1 MFTSKVIRRS
11 YLIGIGLAL
20 VAEKICEN
28 RYQNRVGQNAG
39 ICSASVRE
47 DNDSAVCRFFISA
60 FSPNGDERSESKGV
74 KRMNKHVYVD
84 LIRDAIDRFGERDCL
99 HIRRGSGYR
108 TWTYNDFHRDL
119 NRLSDALG
127 TKAFGRGENGIVIGE
142 NTPEWVI
149 AFHGMILAGGRA
161 VPVDPNLPTAEIADI
176 VRATEASVVF
186 CSQTYLSIMHEIKA
200 NLPSLTHIVTLDDSV
215 EDGEVPFTA
224 FLETGDPDR
233 DAFEGEFRPN
243 DEMVVIFTSGTTGK
257 PKGAVLMQKNYTAAG
272 THGVP
277 RMGVGPDDTMLG
289 ILPLH
294 HVFGFAACIAAT
306 LTTGM
311 DVVLVPQI
319 KGPLILQ
326 ALKDKHVSILP
337 AVPKMLTV
345 LYDNI
350 ERKVQVRGPVVR
362 SVFGALKMAS
372 ITAGPLFGQEF
383 RRKLFKTVH
392 EGFGGRVR
400 LIVSGGAS
408 LPERYFEGFR
418 RMGFNIVEGYGLTE
432 TFGPI
437 TLCPLEDA
445 RQGSVGPPLE
455 ENEAKIDNPDDEGI
469 GEVLLRGITVFS
481 GYYKN
486 PEATEA
492 VFDKDGWF
500 HTGDLGRLTKDGF
513 LYLSGRSKDVIVLES
528 GKNVFPED
536 LEEYYN
542 ASEFIEEIG
551 IFGGTVKN
559 REVVAAMIVPSAE
572 IRKKHSVEK
581 ANEII
586 HNEMIRL
593 GRNRAS
599 YKKVTDFAV
608 SWQPLPRTTTRKLRK
623 HELRDM
629 YLKLKKDPK
638 SAIGGRLSAPEE
650 ALMEHVDFQKIA
662 ARVRETVQAPKGLR
676 ITPRTNLEIDLELDS
691 LRKLDLHS
699 ALEEEFGLVIP
710 EEVLIRVETV
720 GDLFTEIS
728 ELKERGE
735 STEVNRHT
743 LRERIA
749 VGAEHHSEYRE
760 HRNPVYHAAPAL
772 VKSLSSLLWGVK
784 VKGTEN
790 VPPDHPV
797 IFASNHQSVLDIVW
811 ILGAL
816 PWETR
821 KKTFTIGKVE
831 LLDNPL
837 VGSVLKS
844 CNLIPVERSGDV
856 VEALKASIAVLKQKK
871 NLVIFPEGTR
881 TRDGQMGP
889 FKSGVGLL
897 MLESNAMVV
906 PTKIRGSYAVWP
918 KGKVPNLLAG
928 RSIEHSVTFG
938 KPITIQTLIDEGR
951 VSPRCTGNCL
961 ADQVREA
968 VVSL

>member
-1 MFTSKVIRRS
+1 
-11 YLIGIGLAL
+11 
-20 VAEKICEN
+20 
-28 RYQNRVGQNAG
+28 
-39 ICSASVRE
+39 
-47 DNDSAVCRFFISA
+47 
-60 FSPNGDERSESKGV
+60 
-74 KRMNKHVYVD
+74 MNKHVYVD
-84 LIRDAIDRFGERDCL
+84 LIRDTIDRYGGRDCL
-99 HIRRGSGYR
+99 HILRENGYR
-108 TWTYNDFHRDL
+108 TWTFNDFHRDL
-119 NRLSDALG
+119 NRLSDALNKEG
-127 TKAFGRGENGIVIGE
+127 FTRGSNGIVIGE

-149 AFHGMILAGGRA
+149 AFHGMILAGGRS
-161 VPVDPNLPTAEIADI
+161 VPVDPNLPTAEIAAI
-176 VRATEASVVF
+176 VRATDASIVF
-186 CSQTYLSIMHEIKA
+186 CSRTYLSIMHEIEA
-200 NLPSLTHIVTLDDSV
+200 DLPSLTRIVTLDDAV
-215 EDGEVPFTA
+215 EDGEIPFTA
-224 FLETGDPDR
+224 FLETGDPDK
-233 DAFEGEFRPN
+233 DAFDGEFRPN

-257 PKGAVLMQKNYTAAG
+257 PKGAVLMQKNYTAVG
-272 THGVP
+272 TSGVP
-277 RMGVGPDDTMLG
+277 RMGVGPGDTMLG

-294 HVFGFAACIAAT
+294 HVFGFAACIVAP

-326 ALKDKHVSILP
+326 ALNDKQVSILP

-345 LYDNI
+345 LYDNV
-350 ERKVQVRGPVVR
+350 ERKVHQRGPVVR
-362 SVFGALKMAS
+362 SLFSALRLAS
-372 ITAGPLFGQEF
+372 ITAGPVLGQEF

-408 LPERYFEGFR
+408 LPQRYFEGFR
-418 RMGFNIVEGYGLTE
+418 RMGFDIVEGYGLTE

-437 TLCPLEDA
+437 TLCPREDA
-445 RQGSVGPPLE
+445 RQGSVGPTLE
-455 ENEAKIDNPDDEGI
+455 ENEAMIENPNDEGI
-469 GEVLLRGITVFS
+469 GEVLLRGTTVFS

-513 LYLSGRSKDVIVLES
+513 LFLSGRSKDVIVLES

-536 LEEYYN
+536 LEDYYN
-542 ASEFIEEIG
+542 ASEFVEEIG
-551 IFGGTVKN
+551 IFGVTVKN
-559 REVVAAMIVPSAE
+559 REIVAAMIVPSAE
-572 IRKKHSVEK
+572 IRKKYSLEK

-650 ALMEHVDFQKIA
+650 ALMEHADFQRIA
-662 ARVRETVQAPKGLR
+662 ARVAEIVQAPKGMR

-720 GDLFTEIS
+720 GDVFSEIM

-735 STEVNRHT
+735 ATEESRHT

-749 VGAEHHSEYRE
+749 VGAEGRSEYRE
-760 HRNPVYHAAPAL
+760 HKNLVYHAGPSL
-772 VKSLSSLLWGVK
+772 VKSLSGLLWGVK
-784 VKGTEN
+784 VKGLEN
-790 VPPDHPV
+790 VPLDHPV
-797 IFASNHQSVLDIVW
+797 IFAANHQSLLDIAW
-811 ILGAL
+811 ILGGL
-816 PWETR
+816 PWDTR

-831 LLDNPL
+831 LLENPL

-889 FKSGVGLL
+889 FKSGIGLL

-906 PTKIRGSYAVWP
+906 PTRVRGSYSVWS
-918 KGKVPNLLAG
+918 KGKLPNLLAG
-928 RSIEHSVTFG
+928 RKVDHSVTFG
-938 KPITIQTLIDEGR
+938 KPVTIQSLIDEGR

-961 ADQVREA
+961 AQQVRESVA
-968 VVSL
+968 AL

>member
-1 MFTSKVIRRS
+1 
-11 YLIGIGLAL
+11 
-20 VAEKICEN
+20 
-28 RYQNRVGQNAG
+28 
-39 ICSASVRE
+39 
-47 DNDSAVCRFFISA
+47 
-60 FSPNGDERSESKGV
+60 
-74 KRMNKHVYVD
+74 MNKHVYVD
-84 LIRDAIDRFGERDCL
+84 LIRDTIDRYGERDCL
-99 HIRRGSGYR
+99 HILRENGYR
-108 TWTYNDFHRDL
+108 TWTFNDFHRDL
-119 NRLSDALG
+119 NRLSNALG
-127 TKAFGRGENGIVIGE
+127 KEGFTRGSNGIVIGE

-149 AFHGMILAGGRA
+149 AFHGMILAGGRS

-176 VRATEASVVF
+176 VRATDASIVF
-186 CSQTYLSIMHEIKA
+186 CSQTYLSIMHEIESD
-200 NLPSLTHIVTLDDSV
+200 LPSLTRIVTLDDAV

-224 FLETGDPDR
+224 FLENGNPDI
-233 DAFEGEFRPN
+233 DAFDGDFRPN

-257 PKGAVLMQKNYTAAG
+257 PKGAVLMQKNYTAVG
-272 THGVP
+272 TSGVP
-277 RMGVGPDDTMLG
+277 RMGVGPGDTMLG

-294 HVFGFAACIAAT
+294 HVFGFAACIVAP

-326 ALKDKHVSILP
+326 ALKDKQVSILP

-345 LYDNI
+345 LYDNV
-350 ERKVQVRGPVVR
+350 ERKVHQRGPVVR
-362 SVFGALKMAS
+362 SIFSALKLAS
-372 ITAGPLFGQEF
+372 VTAGPVLGQEF

-408 LPERYFEGFR
+408 LPARYFEGFR
-418 RMGFNIVEGYGLTE
+418 RMGFDIVEGYGLTE

-437 TLCPLEDA
+437 TLCPREDA
-445 RQGSVGPPLE
+445 RQGSVGPTLE
-455 ENEAKIDNPDDEGI
+455 ENEAMIENPNDEGI
-469 GEVLLRGITVFS
+469 GEVLLRGTTIFS

-513 LYLSGRSKDVIVLES
+513 LFLSGRSKDVIVLES

-536 LEEYYN
+536 LEDYYN
-542 ASEFIEEIG
+542 ESEFIEEIG
-551 IFGGTVKN
+551 IFGVTVKN
-559 REVVAAMIVPSAE
+559 REIVAAMIVPSAE
-572 IRKKHSVEK
+572 IRKKYSVEK

-638 SAIGGRLSAPEE
+638 SAIDGRLSAPEE
-650 ALMEHVDFQKIA
+650 ALMEHPDFQRIA
-662 ARVRETVQAPKGLR
+662 TRVAETVQAPKGTR

-699 ALEEEFGLVIP
+699 ALEEEFSLVIP

-720 GDLFTEIS
+720 GDVFSEIM
-728 ELKERGE
+728 ELRERGE
-735 STEVNRHT
+735 ATEESRHT

-749 VGAEHHSEYRE
+749 VGAESRSDYRE
-760 HRNPVYHAAPAL
+760 HENVIYHAGPSL
-772 VKSLSSLLWGVK
+772 VKSLSGLLWGVK
-784 VKGTEN
+784 VKGLEN
-790 VPPDHPV
+790 VPLDHPV
-797 IFASNHQSVLDIVW
+797 IFAANHQSLLDIAW
-811 ILGAL
+811 ILGGL
-816 PWETR
+816 PWDTR

-831 LLDNPL
+831 LLENPL

-889 FKSGVGLL
+889 FKSGIGLL

-906 PTKIRGSYAVWP
+906 PTRVRGSYSVWS
-918 KGKVPNLLAG
+918 KGKFPNLLAG
-928 RSIEHSVTFG
+928 RKVDHSVTFG
-938 KPITIQTLIDEGR
+938 KPITIQSLIDDGK

-961 ADQVREA
+961 AQQVRESVA
-968 VVSL
+968 AL